1 MNEEQL
7 NEFRENLKDGDIV
20 LFRRGYD
27 IYGNK
32 SDELTEWYFMGYQN
46 LDDNSRLFKNNLEFC
61 YISKVGSGIHTVSL
75 SQIYPSDYLLKLK
88 LTKKGKE
95 LGDLYDNL

>member
-32 SDELTEWYFMGYQN
+32 SDELTEWCFYGYQN
-46 LDDNSRLFKNNLEFC
+46 LDDHSRLFKNGLTYC
-61 YISKVGSGIHTVSL
+61 YIAKDGHGMHTVSL
-75 SQIYPSDYLLKLK
+75 SQIYPRDYLLKTK
-88 LTKKGKE
+88 LTNKGKE